1 MNHPNIGVHW
11 TSSGYTDKGKV
22 RAINEDSF
30 LNRPTAGIWV
40 VADGMG
46 GHEAGDVASHMIIE
60 ALSKLSPPDS
70 LAKFVDSVEDTLL
83 DVDQQLRDLAALKY
97 DNRTIGSTV
106 VVLIA
111 FRDYIA
117 YLWAGD
123 SRAYLFRN
131 GKLKQLTIDHSEIQN
146 LIDIGAISPEHAN
159 NHPASN
165 VITCAVG
172 AVHKLHIDIGIEK
185 AYDGDTF
192 LLCTDGLYR
201 DLSEE
206 EITSLLIHEDTET
219 IGKELIDLTLTKQ
232 ARDNITVVVSRTQHA

>member
-1 MNHPNIGVHW
+1 MNNPNICVHW
-11 TSSGYTDKGKV
+11 TSSGYTNKGKV

-46 GHEAGDVASHMIIE
+46 GHEAGDIASYMITE
-60 ALSKLSPPDS
+60 ALSELSPPDS
-70 LAKFVDSVEDTLL
+70 LGKFVDAVEDTLL
-83 DVDQQLRDLAALKY
+83 DVDQKLRDLGAIEY

-111 FRDYIA
+111 FREYIA

-123 SRAYLFRN
+123 SRAYLFRD
-131 GKLKQLTIDHSEIQN
+131 GKLKQLTVDHSEIQN
-146 LIDIGAISPEHAN
+146 LIDIGAISPEQAN

-165 VITCAVG
+165 IITRAIG

-185 AYDGDTF
+185 TNDGDTF

-201 DLSEE
+201 DLNEK
-206 EITSLLIHEDTET
+206 EIASLLACEDAET
-219 IGKELIDLTLTKQ
+219 IGNELVELALTKQ
-232 ARDNITVVVSRTQHA
+232 ARDNITVVVSRAKHA

>member
-1 MNHPNIGVHW
+1 MNSPNICVHW
-11 TSSGYTDKGKV
+11 TSSGSTNKGKV

-46 GHEAGDVASHMIIE
+46 GHEAGEIASRMITE
-60 ALSKLSPPDS
+60 ALNELTPPDT
-70 LAKFVDSVEDTLL
+70 LGKFIDAVEDALL
-83 DVDQQLRDLAALKY
+83 DVDQKLRDLAAIEY

-123 SRAYLFRN
+123 SRAYIFRD
-131 GKLKQLTIDHSEIQN
+131 GKLKQLTVDHSEIQN

-165 VITCAVG
+165 IITRAVG
-172 AVHKLHIDIGIEK
+172 AVHELHIDVGVEK
-185 AYDGDTF
+185 TYDGDTF

-201 DLSEE
+201 DLDEK
-206 EITSLLIHEDTET
+206 EITNLLVREDPET
-219 IGKELIDLTLTKQ
+219 IGNELVELALTKQ
-232 ARDNITVVVSRTQHA
+232 ARDNITVVVSRAKHA